1 MKLGAKQIGESFAC
15 LVLGEAPHFVVITTL
30 VTLLQGSATQC
41 MVKVG
46 KRTRRGFVL
55 ASSVLIV
62 DDSPDI
68 RRALRRVFDS
78 KPSLKVC
85 GEAVN
90 GKDGI
95 EKAQQLK
102 PDAIVPD
109 MAMPEMDGLE
119 AAKILNQVVPSAALI
134 MFTNFAGDQFLKR
147 EVLSAGIRQVVSKP
161 DSQGLVRAVET
172 ALAA

>member
-1 MKLGAKQIGESFAC
+1 LGRRETNLENLSAC
-15 LVLGEAPHFVVITTL
+15 FISGKVPHFVVITTL
-30 VTLLQGSATQC
+30 VTLLQGSAIQC

-46 KRTRRGFVL
+46 ENSHGDAIL
-55 ASSVLIV
+55 ASSILIV

-78 KPSLKVC
+78 KPALKVC

-90 GKDGI
+90 GRDGV

-102 PDAIVPD
+102 PDAIVLD
-109 MAMPEMDGLE
+109 MSMPEMDGLQ
-119 AAKILNQVVPSAALI
+119 AAKILNRVMPSTPLI
-134 MFTNFAGDQFLKR
+134 MFTNFAADQFLKR
-147 EVLSAGIRQVVSKP
+147 EVLSAGIRQVVPKP

>member
-1 MKLGAKQIGESFAC
+1 MSN
-15 LVLGEAPHFVVITTL
+15 
-30 VTLLQGSATQC
+30 
-41 MVKVG
+41 
-46 KRTRRGFVL
+46 
-55 ASSVLIV
+55 SVLIV

-85 GEAVN
+85 GEAVD

-95 EKAQQLK
+95 EKAQELK
-102 PDAIVPD
+102 PDAIVLD
-109 MAMPEMDGLE
+109 MSMPGMDGLE
-119 AAKILNQVVPSAALI
+119 AAKILTRVVPSAALI

-147 EVLSAGIRQVVSKP
+147 EVLSAGIKQVVSKP

>member
-1 MKLGAKQIGESFAC
+1 
-15 LVLGEAPHFVVITTL
+15 
-30 VTLLQGSATQC
+30 
-41 MVKVG
+41 
-46 KRTRRGFVL
+46 VL
-55 ASSVLIV
+55 ANSVLIV

-78 KPSLKVC
+78 KSSLEVC
-85 GEAVN
+85 GEAVD
-90 GKDGI
+90 GRDGI

-102 PDAIVPD
+102 PDAIVLD
-109 MAMPEMDGLE
+109 MSMPGMDGLE
-119 AAKILNQVVPSAALI
+119 AAKVLTRVVPSAALI

-161 DSQGLVRAVET
+161 DSQGLVKAVEA

>member
-1 MKLGAKQIGESFAC
+1 MPRLRGSPAFCCNDYPRHLIARLGDTVHASVWENS
-15 LVLGEAPHFVVITTL
+15 
-30 VTLLQGSATQC
+30 QGDA
-41 MVKVG
+41 
-46 KRTRRGFVL
+46 VL
-55 ASSVLIV
+55 AGSILIV

-78 KPSLKVC
+78 KPALKVC

-90 GKDGI
+90 GKDGV

-102 PDAIVPD
+102 PDAIVLD
-109 MAMPEMDGLE
+109 MSMPEMDGLE
-119 AAKILNQVVPSAALI
+119 AAKILNRVMPSAALI

-147 EVLSAGIRQVVSKP
+147 EVLSAGIKQVVSKP